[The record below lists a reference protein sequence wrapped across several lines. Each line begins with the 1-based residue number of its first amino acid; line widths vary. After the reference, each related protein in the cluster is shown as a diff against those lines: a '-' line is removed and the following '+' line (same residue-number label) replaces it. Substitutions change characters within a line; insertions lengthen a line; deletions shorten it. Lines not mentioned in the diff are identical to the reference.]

1 MRCHRTVVIGQS
13 KIDIAIGERF
23 DGAVSHFGRVA
34 DTLRSPHGEGD
45 RIAKHASSVAE
56 GVKLSVFAAGVNL
69 GREAVDKMAVVLL
82 ADKTFVQQGGVSG
95 GDNGLQP
102 GIQKGLGYGT
112 GIVAPKGF
120 DDLDTVR
127 S

>member
-1 MRCHRTVVIGQS
+1 MRCHRTVVIGQN

-23 DGAVSHFGRVA
+23 DGAVRHFGRVA

-56 GVKLSVFAAGVNL
+56 GVKLSVFAAGVDL

-82 ADKTFVQQGGVSG
+82 ADKMFVQQGGVSG
-95 GDNGLQP
+95 GDDGLQP

-112 GIVAPKGF
+112 GIVTPEGL
-120 DDLDTVR
+120 DNLDTVR
-127 S
+127 G